1 MNSTD
6 HVEGVH
12 VTPQS
17 PAISCDDHL
26 VSTAKLGSYEA
37 FEHIQ
42 RKYSRR
48 LYMTALSI
56 TKVPQDAEDAVQD
69 TFMRAFVAL
78 PEFEGRSTIYSW
90 LTRIATNCA
99 LMILRKRRV
108 RSEVS
113 IEPHDDETDNR
124 AHFEIADTAPNPE
137 QIYDMR
143 QRQVRLA
150 CAMRNLDPVLR
161 LPIHIQ
167 MTRGLSVKQIGRTLD
182 ISEAAVKTRLH
193 RARQSLSK
201 TVGFE
206 SMRRSSL
213 TKCPDPTMCML
224 QNNKTAMFS
233 QGKAVHPTRSA

>member
-1 MNSTD
+1 MNNSD
-6 HVEGVH
+6 HVEGAY

-17 PAISCDDHL
+17 PAISCDDPL
-26 VSTAKLGSYEA
+26 VSAARLGSYEA

-56 TKVPQDAEDAVQD
+56 TKIPQDAEDAVQD

-113 IEPHDDETDNR
+113 IEPHDDESDNR
-124 AHFEIADTAPNPE
+124 AQFEIADTAPNPE
-137 QIYDMR
+137 QICDMR
-143 QRQVRLA
+143 QRQGRLA
-150 CAMRNLDPVLR
+150 CAMRGLDPVLR
-161 LPIHIQ
+161 MPIQIQ
-167 MTRGLSVKQIGRTLD
+167 MTRGLTVKQIGRTLD

-193 RARQSLSK
+193 RARQSLYK
-201 TVGFE
+201 AVGFA
-206 SMRRSSL
+206 SMRLSSVHR
-213 TKCPDPTMCML
+213 CPHPTICTL
-224 QNNKTAMFS
+224 QNNKTDILS
-233 QGKAVHPTRSA
+233 QGTAVHPARSA